1 MCSSSKQGV
10 DAKAVGLGALNNFT
24 VNQPEGHKGRVKVLS
39 WNDRYE
45 KLTSSDETGFTIVW
59 ILHNGQWLEE
69 MVNRHSGSVVGGMCW
84 NSDGQKIC
92 IVYEDG
98 TIIVG
103 SVDGNRIWGN
113 RMKGMQFTQVAWS
126 PDGCKLIFGLSSGD
140 VHISDSSGNFLAKME
155 LQCMVGRTEIARI
168 VSLQWYYGRWG
179 FFEPDC
185 PSLAVCLDNGCC
197 QLMRTENDNDIIRLD
212 TGMKIVDAQWNHCGS
227 VLAIAC
233 CQQINSSQNMS
244 AVQFYSPFGEH
255 LRTLSLASKQLL
267 GLAWDGTGCRIAL
280 ALDTLVLFANV
291 RPEYKWAYV
300 RNTLV
305 YAYTRRENAEHC
317 VTFWNTKNG
326 DKTSK
331 FVLGLRGMSACDDVC
346 LLSAFADNSQEMY
359 KLLLCNDIGTQLDCK
374 YVDIEPCHIAVTGTH
389 VVVASRT
396 EIYVWHYR
404 VARRL
409 TAMDVQ
415 QGAKPRWDGREK
427 VYHID
432 HGLSSSDCA
441 TSEKKASTTTKDPIC
456 CIAAL
461 DKTLIVVG
469 LSAGGLPGAAS
480 PSELFPLILLCLSGG
495 GLVLKD

>member
-103 SVDGNRIWGN
+103 SVD
-113 RMKGMQFTQVAWS
+113 
-126 PDGCKLIFGLSSGD
+126 
-140 VHISDSSGNFLAKME
+140 
-155 LQCMVGRTEIARI
+155 
-168 VSLQWYYGRWG
+168 
-179 FFEPDC
+179 
-185 PSLAVCLDNGCC
+185 
-197 QLMRTENDNDIIRLD
+197 DIIRLD